1 MFNFWVV
8 VLAHSFP
15 LPLSAPLSTPYPSPI
30 FFLSASSPH
39 TSPSSLLPTLNI
51 LQASCKHLARCK
63 TQPSLFHPSHWTDY
77 LSNLMPKQGGF
88 NEIEYLRMQV
98 RIQQTP
104 SPPTHIHF
112 LTSPSPSPFSL
123 ISAFSFFILYDTPFP
138 AILIF
143 FLLDKICLLDK
154 ISTSQIFWERQ
165 RSRRDR

>member
-15 LPLSAPLSTPYPSPI
+15 LPVCSPVYSLPIPHLLPLSL
-30 FFLSASSPH
+30 FSSHLTQFP
-39 TSPSSLLPTLNI
+39 PAYL
-51 LQASCKHLARCK
+51 KHLARCK

-77 LSNLMPKQGGF
+77 LSNLMPKQ
-88 NEIEYLRMQV
+88 V

-104 SPPTHIHF
+104 SPPIHIHF

-143 FLLDKICLLDK
+143 FLLDKICLAQNKHFPNILG
-154 ISTSQIFWERQ
+154 EAEV
-165 RSRRDR
+165 